1 MMLYFAYGSNME
13 RAQMKH
19 RCKESR
25 FHSTALLRDHQLI
38 FPRRS
43 DPWGGGV
50 AGLKAAPGKA
60 VEGVLYEVSEA
71 DQKILDQAEDHPK
84 SSLRR
89 MVTVENFAVENLK
102 AFTYFTLGS
111 GDYPPSRRYME
122 KLISGAEEHNL
133 SDPYIAQL
141 EAIRTLG

>member
-1 MMLYFAYGSNME
+1 MLYFAYGPNME
-13 RAQMKH
+13 RAQMK
-19 RCKESR
+19 RLCKGSR
-25 FHSTALLRDHQLI
+25 FVSAARLRDHQLI

-43 DPWGGGV
+43 DRWGGGI
-50 AGLKAAPGKA
+50 AGLKAAPGKV

-71 DQKILDQAEDHPK
+71 DQKILNQAEDHPR

-89 MVTVENFAVENLK
+89 MVTVEKFTGENLK

-133 SDPYIAQL
+133 SDSYIVQL

>member
-13 RAQMKH
+13 RAQMKR

-25 FHSTALLRDHQLI
+25 FHSAARLRDHQLI

-43 DPWGGGV
+43 DLWGGGV
-50 AGLKAAPGKA
+50 AGLKPVPGKM

-71 DQKILDQAEDHPK
+71 DQKVLDQVEEHPR
-84 SSLRR
+84 SSLRLP
-89 MVTVENFAVENLK
+89 VTVETFAGEKLK
-102 AFTYFTLGS
+102 AFTYFAMGK
-111 GDYPPSRRYME
+111 GDYPPTRRYME

>member
-1 MMLYFAYGSNME
+1 MPYFAYGPNME
-13 RAQMKH
+13 RAQMK
-19 RCKESR
+19 RLCQGSR
-25 FHSTALLRDHQLI
+25 FVSAARLRDHQLI

-43 DPWGGGV
+43 DRWGGGI
-50 AGLKAAPGKA
+50 AGLKAAPGKV

-71 DQKILDQAEDHPK
+71 DQQILDQVEDHPK

-89 MVTVENFAVENLK
+89 VVTVENFAGEKLK

-133 SDPYIAQL
+133 SDLYIAQL

>member
-1 MMLYFAYGSNME
+1 MMLYFAYGPLME
-13 RAQMKH
+13 RAQMK
-19 RCKESR
+19 RLFKESR
-25 FHSTALLRDHQLI
+25 FVSAARLRDHQLV

-43 DPWGGGV
+43 DLWGGGM
-50 AGLKAAPGKA
+50 AGLKPASGKV

-71 DQKILDQAEDHPK
+71 DQKILDQVEDHPK

-89 MVTVENFAVENLK
+89 MVTVETFAGEKVK
-102 AFTYFTLGS
+102 AFSYFTLAS

-133 SDPYIAQL
+133 SDSYITQL
-141 EAIRTLG
+141 EAVRTLG

>member
-1 MMLYFAYGSNME
+1 MMLYFAYGPLME
-13 RAQMKH
+13 RAQMK
-19 RCKESR
+19 RLSKESR
-25 FHSTALLRDHQLI
+25 FASAARLQDHQLI

-43 DPWGGGV
+43 DLWGGGM
-50 AGLKAAPGKA
+50 AGIKPAPGKV

-71 DQKILDQAEDHPK
+71 DQKVLDQVEDHPK

-89 MVTVENFAVENLK
+89 TFTVETFAGEKLK
-102 AFTYFTLGS
+102 AFSYFTLAS

-133 SDPYIAQL
+133 SPSYITQL

>member
-13 RAQMKH
+13 RALMKH

-25 FHSTALLRDHQLI
+25 FHSAALLRDHQLI

-43 DPWGGGV
+43 DLWGGGI
-50 AGLKAAPGKA
+50 AGLKPVPGKM
-60 VEGVLYEVSEA
+60 VEGVLYEVSEV
-71 DQKILDQAEDHPK
+71 DQKLLDQVEDHPR
-84 SSLRR
+84 SSLRKP
-89 MVTVENFAVENLK
+89 VTVETFAGEKLK
-102 AFTYFTLGS
+102 AFTYFTLAS

>member
-1 MMLYFAYGSNME
+1 MSLYFAYGPQME
-13 RAQMKH
+13 RAQMK
-19 RCKESR
+19 RLCKGSR
-25 FHSTALLRDHQLI
+25 FVSAARLHDHQLV

-43 DPWGGGV
+43 DLWGGGT
-50 AGLKAAPGKA
+50 AGLKAAPGKV
-60 VEGVLYEVSEA
+60 VEGVLYEVNEA

-89 MVTVENFAVENLK
+89 MVTVENFAGENLK

-133 SDPYIAQL
+133 SPGYIAQL